1 MARKKRPR
9 KLRPRKPARVRKKRA
24 PAKGRVAGHH
34 RPELGGLAL
43 AALGIFLGACLYGSW
58 NGGTAGAWLARNAH
72 HLLGAAVYVLPIVLV
87 CVGGLM
93 LARSSLVDFRPF
105 RLGLL
110 AMRRA
115 LVGAGGFGDTLES
128 LLCSRECSAGVQQCP
143 FKPRKRRFDLRKL
156 HVFDKATEAALV

>member
-1 MARKKRPR
+1 
-9 KLRPRKPARVRKKRA
+9 KKRA
-24 PAKGRVAGHH
+24 PAQGRVAGHH

-110 AMRRA
+110 ATALGLGFVLGRDDGGWYGRGIDATLGRA
-115 LVGAGGFGDTLES
+115 IGSTG
-128 LLCSRECSAGVQQCP
+128 
-143 FKPRKRRFDLRKL
+143 
-156 HVFDKATEAALV
+156 